1 MKVTLTVAGDEREV
15 ADFLTRLRSV
25 MTEKERLAVDVALGG
40 GGSLPLSSLDLS
52 ARSRRLIDYLGR
64 GAWSDVSKPETV
76 AGLFLLHPRVFFVFK
91 YGGTDCRRL
100 ARELKEK
107 LGTLP
112 EPWENLASQK
122 GRKTICPP

>member
-1 MKVTLTVAGDEREV
+1 MKIALTVEASAQEV

-25 MTEKERLAVDVALGG
+25 MTEKERLAVDMALGG

-52 ARSRRLIDYLGR
+52 VRSRTLIDNLGR
-64 GAWSDVSKPETV
+64 GAWSDVPKPETV
-76 AGLFLLHPRVFFVFK
+76 ASLFLLHPRVFFAYK
-91 YGGTDCRRL
+91 YGGMSCRQL

-112 EPWENLASQK
+112 EPWENLACQR
-122 GRKTICPP
+122 GRKISCPP